1 MGIRTLSLR
10 RPPVVWSWLIDG
22 RRRREWTRGEGRE
35 EEFSAARAERER
47 G

>member
-1 MGIRTLSLR
+1 MGIRTPSLL

-22 RRRREWTRGEGRE
+22 RRREWTRGEGRE